1 MNDRHTLL
9 TDLGRR
15 IFGLGTIVFG
25 AAGLAWGDFAFN
37 WVPVQPEVPHRVLL
51 AYLTAILLILGG
63 LGVLWRRTAQAGA
76 VVLGILYVVFALLW
90 LPRVIGFPQI
100 YGMWGGMFEELA
112 PAPAALII
120 YAMSS
125 RGDPA
130 RRERLAQ
137 IGRYVFGVCVLSFAA
152 EHFTAIPQTAEMV
165 PAWLPPGQRFW
176 AIATGVFYVL
186 AGIAILT
193 GVVAT
198 LAARLLTAMFIGF
211 SLLIWFPRLLEMPG
225 GHNVWAGNGVNLTMA
240 GAAWVVADWLARRD
254 RYDGAPARE

>member
-1 MNDRHTLL
+1 M
-9 TDLGRR
+9 
-15 IFGLGTIVFG
+15 
-25 AAGLAWGDFAFN
+25 N

-51 AYLTAILLILGG
+51 AYVTALLLVVGG
-63 LGVLWRRTAQAGA
+63 LAVLWRRSAPAGA
-76 VVLGILYVVFALLW
+76 ILLAILYVIFAMLW

-100 YGMWGGMFEELA
+100 YGTWGGFFEELG

-120 YAMSS
+120 YAVCS

-137 IGRYVFGVCVLSFAA
+137 VARYVFGVCVLSFAA
-152 EHFTAIPQTAEMV
+152 EHFTALPQTAEMV
-165 PAWLPPGQRFW
+165 PAWIPPGQKFW

-186 AGIAILT
+186 AGIAILS

-198 LAARLLTAMFIGF
+198 LAARLLTAMFIGY
-211 SLLIWFPRLLEMPG
+211 SLLIWFPRLFMNPH

-254 RYDGAPARE
+254 RYAGAPAPE